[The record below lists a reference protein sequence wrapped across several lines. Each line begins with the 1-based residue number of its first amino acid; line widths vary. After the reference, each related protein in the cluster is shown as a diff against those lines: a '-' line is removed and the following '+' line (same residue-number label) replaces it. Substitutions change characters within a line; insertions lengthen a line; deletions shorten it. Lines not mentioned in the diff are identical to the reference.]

1 MKLDTAAMLSR
12 RPETIDARAQASKH
26 WAELLLFW
34 VIVFISFML
43 STDMSHARPAKDP
56 MNYKLYAHN
65 QLKDWDQFICLV
77 ELYERESNWSPSA
90 RNGSHYGI
98 PQGRSTYLAKVGYKK
113 QTEKLNDDE
122 LALARIVAQG
132 LSKKTN
138 TTSAVSSTILLHS
151 TTANIRSVHKR

>member
-1 MKLDTAAMLSR
+1 MKTTRLLTCGFVNGFDRYAMLSR

-43 STDMSHARPAKDP
+43 STDISHARPAKDP

-77 ELYERESNWSPSA
+77 ELYERESNWSPLA

-113 QTEKLNDDE
+113 QIRWGLRYIEHRHQTPC
-122 LALARIVAQG
+122 LALQHFKAKG
-132 LSKKTN
+132 W
-138 TTSAVSSTILLHS
+138 H
-151 TTANIRSVHKR
+151 

>member
-1 MKLDTAAMLSR
+1 MMTRLLTCGFVNGLDRHATLSASGG
-12 RPETIDARAQASKH
+12 TIDGRRQGSSR
-26 WAELLLFW
+26 WGRLLSILPLTLIYLLLSLD
-34 VIVFISFML
+34 I
-43 STDMSHARPAKDP
+43 SHARPAKDP

-113 QTEKLNDDE
+113 QIRWGLRYIEHRHQTPC
-122 LALARIVAQG
+122 LALQHFKAKG
-132 LSKKTN
+132 W
-138 TTSAVSSTILLHS
+138 H
-151 TTANIRSVHKR
+151 